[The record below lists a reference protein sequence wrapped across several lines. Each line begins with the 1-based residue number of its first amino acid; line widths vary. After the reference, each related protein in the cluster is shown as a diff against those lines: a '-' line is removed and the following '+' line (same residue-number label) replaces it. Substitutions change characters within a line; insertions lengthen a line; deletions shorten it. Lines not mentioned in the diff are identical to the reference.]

1 MKNPNRQTSITFQV
15 NYLLKKHKIEAK
27 LEEITKLS
35 KIIKNSIKFN
45 QKLYDIGTLD
55 GVSLAT
61 TVEDLMEI
69 FALRSKVYKEIG
81 FLVEFSDG
89 INGLDYDEYDEH
101 SAIIY
106 SRREGI
112 TGTCRLIFDSDKKLP
127 IDKHISVDY
136 LRNQNIN
143 LAESSRVI
151 IKDSDGLKPE
161 FKLLTKDSY
170 RILSAYNLNAV
181 SATTQEHIKLYQNFG
196 GLTVEKKIQ
205 NYGKIPREFFLTRW
219 KTTEISPFFRRIFLR
234 NLKAG

>member
-1 MKNPNRQTSITFQV
+1 MKNLNRETSISFQV
-15 NYLLKKHKIEAK
+15 NYLLKKYNIEAT
-27 LEEITKLS
+27 LEDIEKLS
-35 KIIKNSIKFN
+35 KIVKNSIEFN
-45 QKLYDIGTLD
+45 KKLYEIGLLE

-61 TVEDLMEI
+61 TVEDLIEI
-69 FALRSKVYKEIG
+69 FALRSKVYEEIG
-81 FLVEFSDG
+81 FLVEFPKG

-101 SAIIY
+101 SAIVY

-136 LRNQNIN
+136 LRHQNLN

-170 RILSAYNLNAV
+170 RILNAYNLSAI
-181 SATTQEHIKLYQNFG
+181 SATTQEHIKLYHNFG
-196 GLTVEKKIQ
+196 GLSVEKKIK
-205 NYGKIPREFFLTRW
+205 NYGKIPREFFLTLW
-219 KTTEISPFFRRIFLR
+219 KTTEISPFFRRVFLR
-234 NLKAG
+234 NLKVG

>member
-1 MKNPNRQTSITFQV
+1 MTYPVVDKDISFQV
-15 NYLLKKHKIEAK
+15 NSLLKKHGIEAK
-27 LEEITKLS
+27 LAEIEKLS
-35 KIIKNSIKFN
+35 KTVKNTIEFN
-45 QKLYDIGTLD
+45 QRLYSVGTLN

-61 TVEDLMEI
+61 TAEELIEI
-69 FALRSKVYKEIG
+69 FALRSKVYQEIG
-81 FLVEFSDG
+81 FLVEFPEC
-89 INGLDYDEYDEH
+89 IKGLDFDEYDEH

-106 SRREGI
+106 TKRDGI

-136 LRNQNIN
+136 LRNQNMN

-170 RILSAYNLNAV
+170 RVLSAYNLNAV
-181 SATTQEHIKLYQNFG
+181 SATTQEHIKLYHNFG

-205 NYGKIPREFFLTRW
+205 NYGKIPRDFFLTLW
-219 KTTEISPFFRRIFLR
+219 KTTDISPFFKRVFLR
-234 NLKAG
+234 NIKAG